1 MIRESAVLCG
11 GDGHN
16 QAWKIVN
23 VLQQSW
29 GHKTSEADERQFGG
43 RKDSEVQDRD
53 TRVGPVQEFH
63 SESPFGDFP
72 GGPQC

>member
-1 MIRESAVLCG
+1 M
-11 GDGHN
+11 
-16 QAWKIVN
+16 
-23 VLQQSW
+23 LQQSW
-29 GHKTSEADERQFGG
+29 GHKTSEADERQSRG

-72 GGPQC
+72 GGLQC